1 MQKEGIKMKRF
12 LSLLLAFC
20 LFAGLAAIPAGAVSV
35 TRPKQFQTVSMGG
48 STACAVDQS
57 GVLWIWGLI
66 SITGEGIDQQIQ
78 RASTPQRWM
87 DQVKD
92 VSAGYMHVAAL
103 KTDGTV
109 WTWGSN
115 FDGRLGDGTE
125 THRFTPQM
133 ILDNVKAISAGSYHS
148 LALKNDGTL
157 WAWGANGHG
166 QIGDGTKNSCLSPK
180 KIADHVIA
188 ISAGEDESLFIKD
201 DHTLWGM
208 GSQSG
213 AELGSL
219 SFDDQLTPVRVM
231 GGVTAVCAHD
241 GLLIKTD
248 GSAWEYGSLLKSEN
262 KQYGARDFQRVA
274 TPRKA
279 ADNAAYIASGSL
291 LRFVVQTDGKLLGWG
306 TNFYGQLGD
315 GTDVWKAAPKQ
326 IMSDVSRVSTN
337 GESCLAVK
345 RDGSLWAW
353 GNNASGQLGDGT
365 QTDRYTP
372 VQIIIPETVELPTQ
386 FYDVAQGAYYAD
398 AVQWAVDAG
407 VTKGVDDTHFGPDK
421 PCTRAQAV
429 TFLWRAAGSPEPKVR
444 GTAFTDVQRGSYYE
458 KAVQWAAENNVT
470 AGTSKTTFSPENTC
484 TRGQIVTFL
493 FRASGSPAVSGGK
506 NPFRDVSSG
515 AYYESAVRWAVTNGI
530 TNGTSDTTFS
540 PNNTCTRGQIVTFLY
555 RDIREKT

>member
-1 MQKEGIKMKRF
+1 MIQRLSVCRLLCNLLLCDADKLGKALCIVDGHVCQDLAVQLNAALLEAEHELAVGKSVQSCSRVDAGDPELTE
-12 LSLLLAFC
+12 LSLLL
-20 LFAGLAAIPAGAVSV
+20 LAAGIC
-35 TRPKQFQTVSMGG
+35 GG
-48 STACAVDQS
+48 
-57 GVLWIWGLI
+57 
-66 SITGEGIDQQIQ
+66 
-78 RASTPQRWM
+78 
-87 DQVKD
+87 K
-92 VSAGYMHVAAL
+92 
-103 KTDGTV
+103 
-109 WTWGSN
+109 
-115 FDGRLGDGTE
+115 
-125 THRFTPQM
+125 
-133 ILDNVKAISAGSYHS
+133 
-148 LALKNDGTL
+148 
-157 WAWGANGHG
+157 
-166 QIGDGTKNSCLSPK
+166 
-180 KIADHVIA
+180 
-188 ISAGEDESLFIKD
+188 
-201 DHTLWGM
+201 
-208 GSQSG
+208 
-213 AELGSL
+213 
-219 SFDDQLTPVRVM
+219 
-231 GGVTAVCAHD
+231 CAHD

-262 KQYGARDFQRVA
+262 KQYGARDFQRES
-274 TPRKA
+274 TPRKV

-306 TNFYGQLGD
+306 TNIHGQLGD
-315 GTDVWKAAPKQ
+315 GTDVWKTAPKQ

-540 PNNTCTRGQIVTFLY
+540 PENTCTRGQIVTFLY

>member
-1 MQKEGIKMKRF
+1 MKRF
-12 LSLLLAFC
+12 LSLLLAIC
-20 LFAGLAAIPAGAVSV
+20 LFAGLAAIPVGAVSV

-48 STACAVDQS
+48 STACAVDRS

-78 RASTPQRWM
+78 RASKPQRWM
-87 DQVKD
+87 DQIKD

-103 KTDGTV
+103 KTDGSV

-125 THRFTPQM
+125 THRFTPQK

-157 WAWGANGHG
+157 WAWGANDHG
-166 QIGDGTKNSCLSPK
+166 QIGDGTKNACLSPK

-231 GGVTAVCAHD
+231 GGIAAVCAHD

-262 KQYGARDFQRVA
+262 KQYGARDFQREP
-274 TPRKA
+274 TPRKV

-306 TNFYGQLGD
+306 TNIHGQLGD
-315 GTDVWKAAPKQ
+315 GTDVWKTAPKQ

-540 PNNTCTRGQIVTFLY
+540 PENTCTRGQIVTFLY

>member
-1 MQKEGIKMKRF
+1 MKRF
-12 LSLLLAFC
+12 LSLLLAIC
-20 LFAGLAAIPAGAVSV
+20 LFAGLAAIPVGAVSV

-48 STACAVDQS
+48 STACAVDRS

-78 RASTPQRWM
+78 RTSTPQRWM
-87 DQVKD
+87 DQIKD

-125 THRFTPQM
+125 THRFTPQK

-157 WAWGANGHG
+157 WAWGANDHG
-166 QIGDGTKNSCLSPK
+166 QIGDGTKNACLSPK

-231 GGVTAVCAHD
+231 GGIAAVCAHD

-262 KQYGARDFQRVA
+262 KQYGARDFQREP
-274 TPRKA
+274 TPRKV

-306 TNFYGQLGD
+306 TNIHGQLGD
-315 GTDVWKAAPKQ
+315 GTDVWKTAPKQ

-429 TFLWRAAGSPEPKVR
+429 TFLWRAAGSPEPKVK

-540 PNNTCTRGQIVTFLY
+540 PNNNCTRGQIVTFLY